1 MYSPPV
7 LQPVCM
13 NHATTDYSH
22 TRKNNFNQENRIKSS
37 PRGRNSDSFLACSA
51 LIASMVAWDARG
63 GAGQELIDKVQSARK
78 GRGGTENQRGD
89 KSPKKLIQLELI
101 IYSTVNSRKQYISG
115 TKMIDDIPLA

>member
-1 MYSPPV
+1 MYSTPV
-7 LQPVCM
+7 LQAVCM

-22 TRKNNFNQENRIKSS
+22 TRKDNFNHENRIKSS

-63 GAGQELIDKVQSARK
+63 GAGQELIDRVQSARK

-101 IYSTVNSRKQYISG
+101 IYFNCEFQEAVHFG
-115 TKMIDDIPLA
+115 HEDDS

>member
-115 TKMIDDIPLA
+115 TKMVSH